1 MQKWGF
7 LVTNMSW
14 CQTFNFQIV
23 FGYLTQVLVFL
34 CYDGDFSL
42 LFILKLFFDLSLAE
56 KKKKLLLNVVNSIA
70 NSVSQ
75 AFMYRWIV

>member
-1 MQKWGF
+1 
-7 LVTNMSW
+7 MSW

-42 LFILKLFFDLSLAE
+42 LFILKLFFNLSLAE
-56 KKKKLLLNVVNSIA
+56 KKNKNFSL
-70 NSVSQ
+70 
-75 AFMYRWIV
+75 M